1 MSVFKT
7 PRIGVYQEKTRRLQ
21 KNLSY
26 ERTSLTWKEAIVYK
40 YLGSRDSDNPS
51 IKDIQV
57 KAFSEVPDRAYSDE
71 GVRINISVEMM
82 SEQTTDLSRYGIIDP
97 MGTEQT
103 FRVHVKSYE
112 DIGRPVVVGDVI
124 EIPFFEQEGK
134 AALWEIQDVD
144 RTSEFENFYAVL
156 NGTVLEDSRTTR
168 EVNITNSN
176 SSVMDEII
184 ADNDTAFDEQI
195 PYNGVDTSEVDV
207 DDPNTT
213 TDDPYDPLN
222 NNTVGD
228 FWDDPSKTF

>member
-1 MSVFKT
+1 MPVFKT

-40 YLGSRDSDNPS
+40 YLGSRDSENPS

-57 KAFSEVPDRAYSDE
+57 KAFSEVPDRAYSDI
-71 GVRINISVEMM
+71 GVKINISVEMM

-195 PYNGVDTSEVDV
+195 PYNGTDTTEVDV
-207 DDPNTT
+207 EDPNMDTN
-213 TDDPYDPLN
+213 DPYDPLN

>member
-40 YLGSRDSDNPS
+40 YLGSRDSENPS

-57 KAFSEVPDRAYSDE
+57 KAFSEVPDRAYATE

-97 MGTEQT
+97 MGGEQT

-112 DIGRPVVVGDVI
+112 DIGRPVIVGDVI

-168 EVNITNSN
+168 EINITNSN
-176 SSVMDEII
+176 SSVMDEILE
-184 ADNDTAFDEQI
+184 DNDTAFDEQI
-195 PYNGVDTSEVDV
+195 PHNGVDTSGVDV
-207 DDPNTT
+207 EDPNDTSK
-213 TDDPYDPLN
+213 PFDPLN